1 MEQYLCR
8 YVSAA
13 SNQWVLGPGIPF
25 AGKEQMLTEE
35 LVMRLA
41 YLSGYEKAFNESLYR
56 AMAMDVKPFR
66 RMIPWKLSVNIL

>member
-1 MEQYLCR
+1 MSGDVQVLFCIWKHGTVFVQICLCCIESMGSGPR
-8 YVSAA
+8 YSF
-13 SNQWVLGPGIPF
+13 L

-56 AMAMDVKPFR
+56 AMGHGM
-66 RMIPWKLSVNIL
+66 